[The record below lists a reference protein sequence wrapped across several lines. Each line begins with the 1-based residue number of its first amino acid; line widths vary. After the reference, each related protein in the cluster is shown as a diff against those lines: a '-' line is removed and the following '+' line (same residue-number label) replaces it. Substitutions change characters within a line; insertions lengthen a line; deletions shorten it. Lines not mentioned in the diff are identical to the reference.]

1 MDTSS
6 TDGTFDISNLDRLGQ
21 SEVELVQ
28 KVVDGVELLVKV
40 CQVMSHWKS
49 EFHLLMFYADGEE
62 ARSRRSY

>member
-40 CQVMSHWKS
+40 LKS
-49 EFHLLMFYADGEE
+49 CVLCTRVTYLLLFSDGEE
-62 ARSRRSY
+62 A